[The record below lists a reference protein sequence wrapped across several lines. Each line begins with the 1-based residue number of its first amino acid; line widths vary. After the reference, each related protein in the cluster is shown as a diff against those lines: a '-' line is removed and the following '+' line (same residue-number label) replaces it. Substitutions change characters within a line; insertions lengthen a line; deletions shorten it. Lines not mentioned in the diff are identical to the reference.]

1 MLLYVFYA
9 VLMLRYS
16 YTVRW
21 ICREKELAKRESR
34 VRWISP
40 KWVVSKFYV
49 TFLPGVRVAYDFTP

>member
-21 ICREKELAKRESR
+21 ICREKELVDDITIMAEGLFNRMYTNR
-34 VRWISP
+34 YHVLCI
-40 KWVVSKFYV
+40 VSWAMD
-49 TFLPGVRVAYDFTP
+49 TID